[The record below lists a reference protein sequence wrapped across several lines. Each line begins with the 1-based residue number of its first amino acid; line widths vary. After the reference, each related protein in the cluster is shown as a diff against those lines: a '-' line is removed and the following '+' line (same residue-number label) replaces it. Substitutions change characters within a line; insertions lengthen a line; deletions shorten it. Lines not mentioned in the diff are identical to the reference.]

1 MSKYL
6 VESYYTCSFK
16 VSHKL
21 NEFDEK
27 ILEKI
32 DQDYSGE
39 VEVIDLKMVN
49 RKTKSLNKKY
59 ETKKDKNI
67 PDINKVPPQIMDIE
81 AVGAIAV
88 LFENLSFI
96 P

>member
-32 DQDYSGE
+32 DQDSSGE

-59 ETKKDKNI
+59 EAKTPAN
-67 PDINKVPPQIMDIE
+67 MR
-81 AVGAIAV
+81 
-88 LFENLSFI
+88 
-96 P
+96 